1 MLKEGVTL
9 IHEHTRIDLSRIKG
23 DDDTN
28 LNCKE
33 ATIKEFSE
41 LYDYGVRNI
50 VDVTNM
56 GMGRDPEYVREVAE
70 KSGINII
77 QSTGFYKEPFLP
89 DFVYDMDI
97 DEHSDLIAKEIEEGI
112 EDTGIKA
119 QVIGEIGTS
128 KDKIEAMEE
137 KIFMA
142 SIKAHKKTGAI
153 ISTHTSLG
161 TMALDQADMFI
172 KEGVDPAKVV
182 IGHQDLCGN
191 LDQIKK
197 LINLGFYVSFDTV
210 GKNNYFP
217 DVTRAEYLLDLQEN
231 NMLDRIFFSMDIT
244 RKSNLKYKGGIGY
257 TYLFTE
263 FIPLIKKAGISQES
277 IDKILIDNPRRI
289 FGA

>member
-1 MLKEGVTL
+1 MLKEGITL

-97 DEHSDLIAKEIEEGI
+97 DELADLIAKEIEEGI

-257 TYLFTE
+257 TYLFTD
-263 FIPLIKKAGISQES
+263 FIPLIKKSGISQES
-277 IDKILIDNPRRI
+277 IDRILIYNPRRI
-289 FGA
+289 FGV

>member
-1 MLKEGVTL
+1 MLKEGITL
-9 IHEHTRIDLSRIKG
+9 MHEHTSIDLSRIKG

-97 DEHSDLIAKEIEEGI
+97 DELADLIAKEIEEGI

-197 LINLGFYVSFDTV
+197 LINLGFYVSFDTI

-257 TYLFTE
+257 TYLFTD
-263 FIPLIKKAGISQES
+263 FIPLIKKSGISQES
-277 IDKILIDNPRRI
+277 IDKILIYNPRRI

>member
-1 MLKEGVTL
+1 
-9 IHEHTRIDLSRIKG
+9 
-23 DDDTN
+23 
-28 LNCKE
+28 
-33 ATIKEFSE
+33 
-41 LYDYGVRNI
+41 
-50 VDVTNM
+50 
-56 GMGRDPEYVREVAE
+56 
-70 KSGINII
+70 
-77 QSTGFYKEPFLP
+77 
-89 DFVYDMDI
+89 MDI
-97 DEHSDLIAKEIEEGI
+97 DELSDLIAKEIEEGI

>member
-1 MLKEGVTL
+1 MLKEGITL

-97 DEHSDLIAKEIEEGI
+97 DELADLIAKEIEEGI

-257 TYLFTE
+257 TYLFTD

-277 IDKILIDNPRRI
+277 IDKILIYNPRRI

>member
-1 MLKEGVTL
+1 MLKEGITL

-97 DEHSDLIAKEIEEGI
+97 DELSDLIAKEIEEGI

>member
-1 MLKEGVTL
+1 MLKEGITL
-9 IHEHTRIDLSRIKG
+9 MHEHTRIDLSRIKG

-41 LYDYGVRNI
+41 LFDYGVRNI

-97 DEHSDLIAKEIEEGI
+97 DELADLIAKEIEEGI

-119 QVIGEIGTS
+119 KVIGEIGTS

-172 KEGVDPAKVV
+172 KEGIDPAKVV

-197 LINLGFYVSFDTV
+197 LINLGFYVSFDTI

-257 TYLFTE
+257 TYLFTD

-277 IDKILIDNPRRI
+277 IDKILIYNPRRI

>member
-1 MLKEGVTL
+1 MLKDGITL
-9 IHEHTRIDLSRIKG
+9 MHEHTRIDLSRIKG

-41 LYDYGVRNI
+41 LFDYGVRNI

-97 DEHSDLIAKEIEEGI
+97 DELADLIAKEIEEGI

-128 KDKIEAMEE
+128 KDKIKAMEE

-161 TMALDQADMFI
+161 TMALDQADLFI

>member
-97 DEHSDLIAKEIEEGI
+97 DELSDLIAKEIEEGI

>member
-1 MLKEGVTL
+1 MLKEGITL

-97 DEHSDLIAKEIEEGI
+97 DELADLIAKEIEEGI

-197 LINLGFYVSFDTV
+197 LINLGFYISFDTI

-257 TYLFTE
+257 TYLFTD

-277 IDKILIDNPRRI
+277 IDKILIYNPRRI